1 MHLSAEHFAEFLATV
16 HGHAP
21 FPWQLRL
28 VDQLA
33 AADAWPDL
41 LHLPSGAGK
50 TAAVDAAV
58 FHLALR
64 HDEPGRAA
72 LRICTVVD
80 RHLAVDHTFAHA
92 CRLAATLADRA
103 SAKGP
108 GRHDV
113 VAEVARRLATL
124 AESPDR
130 PLVAQ
135 HLSGG
140 VPLEPEWARTPTQPV
155 VLCSTVDQAG
165 SRLLHRG
172 YGISARMRSV
182 HAGLIGTNTLVL
194 IDEAHAAEPFRQTL
208 EAIRTYGRANV
219 RNVLMTAT
227 PPSAKDGQRRQEL
240 GLSDADLRNP
250 VLARRLRARKP
261 ASMVKVARNRPIGP
275 AFLRCVLAARQD
287 LAQQGIANGAVAAV
301 TNRADLARQVFEEL
315 RGRDDFDAVLLI
327 GRCRRV
333 QRESPAAERLAP
345 FRTGA
350 PERAKAR
357 PLVIVA
363 TQAIEAAVDIDLDAL
378 VTQAAP
384 LDALRQRA
392 GRLNRGGRDIRA
404 PAWIVAL
411 GEDVGRS
418 PDPLY
423 GDRIRRTWEKCE
435 ELSTDATIDL
445 GGAGPLADLPAD
457 EAAALATE
465 RQDAPVLMPTYLD
478 LWSQT
483 SPAPGVDPDVSLFL
497 HGKATEAGDVSLV
510 WRADIARADLRPAH
524 AEALSRIVALMP
536 PQAAEAVQVPVA
548 AARAFLAGRR
558 AQAGAVADIPG
569 QHQDDN
575 PDRSGRF
582 VAFRWAGTDAGATGL
597 VAATEIRTGDVLVLP
612 AELGGCD
619 RHGWHPGNR
628 TPVPDVADRAAAAA
642 PLGQR
647 RIAVRVS
654 RDVVDSTEDWQR
666 LVTLLDRGDMPM
678 EPDFASRVREAL
690 TAEAEQPAEAR
701 HLARR
706 RSIRSALA
714 ALAERPDQLALHAYP
729 SGFASAGGAVLVWN
743 ATARRP
749 SRHDVS
755 FPSTEDDARSHQ
767 ALRSV
772 SLDRHSEDVAQLAHH
787 AAATLG
793 LDAATVEDVALA
805 ARLHDAGKADRRF
818 QAMLAGGDDWNVPPI
833 PLAKSA
839 RASADAWRRAALPPR
854 WRHEAH
860 SVRMCVAQ
868 PGFLQAN
875 DPALVLW
882 LVGTHHG
889 LGRPFFGFAETAES
903 PEVLPCLGVSSWPA
917 PAAPGPESLAFTFR
931 GETWPELFDTLRR
944 RYGIWGLAH
953 LEAIVRLADHRASE
967 ATA

>member
-1 MHLSAEHFAEFLATV
+1 MHLRAQHFAEFLVAV

-21 FPWQLRL
+21 FPWQQRL
-28 VDQLA
+28 VDELA
-33 AADAWPDL
+33 ATDAWPDL

-50 TAAVDAAV
+50 TVAVDAAV

-64 HDEPGRAA
+64 HHTPGRAA

-80 RHLAVDHTFAHA
+80 RHLVMDHTFAHA
-92 CRLAATLADRA
+92 CQLAAALAQPA
-103 SAKGP
+103 NAAKGP
-108 GRHDV
+108 KGREV
-113 VAEVARRLATL
+113 VAEVARRLGSL

-135 HLSGG
+135 RLRGG

-155 VLCSTVDQAG
+155 VLCSTVDQVG

-172 YGISARMRSV
+172 YGVSARMRPV
-182 HAGLIGTNTLVL
+182 HAGLLGQNTLVL
-194 IDEAHAAEPFRQTL
+194 IDEAHAAEPFLQTL
-208 EAIRTYGRANV
+208 EAIRTYGRADT
-219 RNVLMTAT
+219 RTVLMAAT
-227 PPSAKDGQRRQEL
+227 PPSAKDGQARRKL
-240 GLSDADLRNP
+240 ALSDADLHNP
-250 VLARRLRARKP
+250 VLVRRLRARKP
-261 ASMVKVARNRPIGP
+261 ASMVKVPRNRPAGP
-275 AFLRCVLAARQD
+275 AFFKCVLAARQN
-287 LAQQGIANGAVAAV
+287 LAQQGVANCALAVV
-301 TNRADLARQVFEEL
+301 TNRADLARRLFEEL

-327 GRCRRV
+327 GRCRSV
-333 QRESPAAERLAP
+333 ESESSVAERLAP

-350 PERAKAR
+350 PERANAR

-363 TQAIEAAVDIDLDAL
+363 TQGIEAAVDIDLDAL

-404 PAWIVAL
+404 PAWILAL

-418 PDPLY
+418 PDPVY
-423 GDRIRRTWEKCE
+423 GDRIRRTWEKCK
-435 ELSTDATIDL
+435 ELGADDTIDL
-445 GGAGPLADLPAD
+445 GGTGPLATLTA
-457 EAAALATE
+457 EEGAALSTQ
-465 RQDAPVLMPTYLD
+465 RDDAPVLMPAYLD

-483 SPAPGVDPDVSLFL
+483 SPAPGADPDVSLFF
-497 HGKATEAGDVSLV
+497 HGKGAAAGDVSLV
-510 WRADIARADLRPAH
+510 WRADIALTDLRAAH

-548 AARAFLAGRR
+548 AARAFLADRR
-558 AQAGAVADIPG
+558 PQAGAVADIPG

-597 VAATEIRTGDVLVLP
+597 VAATEIRPGDVLVLP

-619 RHGWHPGNR
+619 RYGWHPGSR
-628 TPVPDVADRAAAAA
+628 APVRDVADRAAA
-642 PLGQR
+642 PFVSR
-647 RIAVRVS
+647 RVAVRVS
-654 RDVVDSTEDWQR
+654 RDVVYSAEDWRR
-666 LVTLLDRGDMPM
+666 LVTLLDRGDMPI
-678 EPDFASRVREAL
+678 EPDFASRVREEL
-690 TAEAEQPAEAR
+690 TPEADRPASPQ
-701 HLARR
+701 

-714 ALAERPDQLALHAYP
+714 ALAEAPGGLAVHAYP
-729 SGFASAGGAVLVWN
+729 PGLASAGGAVLVWS
-743 ATARRP
+743 AAAQQPAR
-749 SRHDVS
+749 HAVS
-755 FPSTEDDARSHQ
+755 FPSTEDDAGSHS
-767 ALRSV
+767 APCSV
-772 SLDRHSEDVAQLAHH
+772 LLDQHSEAVAKVAGD

-793 LDAATVEDVALA
+793 LDAATVEDVVLA

-818 QAMLAGGDDWNVPPI
+818 QAMLAGGDDWNVPPV

-839 RASADAWRRAALPPR
+839 RASARAWQMAGLPPH
-854 WRHEAH
+854 WRHEAQ
-860 SVRMCVAQ
+860 SVRLCLAH
-868 PGFLQAN
+868 PHFQAN

-889 LGRPFFGFAETAES
+889 LGRPFFGFAETAED

-917 PAAPGPESLAFTFR
+917 PATPGPESLAFAFR

-944 RYGIWGLAH
+944 RYGVWGLAH